1 MLRWKNKDKDNEFLI
16 SILLLLYR
24 DLSSSFIFNRKK
36 NNNVM
41 KMHKLK
47 HLHRP
52 THIIQYI
59 KKENEI
65 EVKVENAG
73 WLA

>member
-1 MLRWKNKDKDNEFLI
+1 
-16 SILLLLYR
+16 
-24 DLSSSFIFNRKK
+24 
-36 NNNVM
+36 M